1 MQLTDKQI
9 KEFQD
14 IYEKKYGKKLS
25 WEEAIDAA
33 NNLMGFAELLFK
45 SYITDQGRKEKLG
58 KYPKGFHIEGEGYSC
73 CICHKTISNQET
85 WYDKYGIKCLICQ
98 KAIEKRLIPVSVC
111 KNKDSWYSMW
121 EFDYYFGVKPSTV
134 RKFVRQGK
142 LKVRI
147 VPGEKGKTYFEIF
160 LIKDNPGVLPKKP
173 ESRLVETED
182 RMMRVEYEKIVFPL
196 SEDQKN
202 K

>member
-1 MQLTDKQI
+1 MSLTDERI

-25 WEEAIDAA
+25 WEEATDAG
-33 NNLMGFAELLFK
+33 NNLVGFVELIFK
-45 SYITDQGRKEKLG
+45 SYITDQKRKKKLE

-73 CICHKTISNQET
+73 CICNNTISNQET

-111 KNKDSWYSMW
+111 KNKDSWYSTW
-121 EFDYYFGVKPSTV
+121 EFDYYFGVKSPTI

-142 LKVRI
+142 LKART
-147 VPGEKGKTYFEIF
+147 VPGENRKAYFEIF
-160 LIKDNPGVLPKKP
+160 LIKDNLEVLPKKP
-173 ESRLVETED
+173 ESRLVEAGD
-182 RMMRVEYEKIVFPL
+182 GMMKVEYEKVIFPL
-196 SEDQKN
+196 LEQRK
-202 K
+202 